1 MLLLI
6 KGSLMFSKGK
16 RVQLMRERE
25 IREVTLLIK
34 ILVLVMRAQR
44 IKEELANKMLRDRDQ
59 ISKTKN

>member
-16 RVQLMRERE
+16 RVQLMRKRE
-25 IREVTLLIK
+25 IREATLLIK
-34 ILVLVMRAQR
+34 ILVLVMKAQR

>member
-6 KGSLMFSKGK
+6 KESLMFSKGK
-16 RVQLMRERE
+16 RAQLMRERE
-25 IREVTLLIK
+25 IREVTLPIK
-34 ILVLVMRAQR
+34 ILVLVMKAQR

>member
-16 RVQLMRERE
+16 RVRLMRERE
-25 IREVTLLIK
+25 IREATLLIK
-34 ILVLVMRAQR
+34 ILVLVMKAQR

>member
-1 MLLLI
+1 MPLLI

-25 IREVTLLIK
+25 FREATLLIK
-34 ILVLVMRAQR
+34 ILVLVMKAQR
-44 IKEELANKMLRDRDQ
+44 IKEELANKLLRDRDQ

>member
-1 MLLLI
+1 
-6 KGSLMFSKGK
+6 MFSKGK

-25 IREVTLLIK
+25 FREATLLIK
-34 ILVLVMRAQR
+34 ILVLVMKAQR